1 MKDALVNL
9 LKVKSLV
16 TLLLTITF
24 CALMFMGVEI
34 PKPLESIYL
43 MVIGFY
49 FGTQAEKRNSKELS
63 DGE

>member
-24 CALMFMGVEI
+24 CALLFLGVDI

-49 FGTQAEKRNSKELS
+49 FGTQAEKRNKELS